1 MSLPLTRSQ
10 VLKGRAWLTNHF
22 AGPLMTAKAGTPIT
36 MPLLCAIALKETH
49 NIWLPRVDSH
59 TPDELLPLCVGDASG
74 DVPGAPRNAF
84 PKNTAEFRARYGDD
98 FTEMLIAEAN
108 AARALRGLSPAR
120 IVYKG
125 YGIFQYDLQHVVKD
139 EDFFR
144 ERRWYRIE
152 ACAEKVIQELVRTF
166 KASGGDVRGAVRRYN
181 GSGPRAEAYAD
192 DVMQFLAWC
201 EGRD

>member
-22 AGPLMTAKAGTPIT
+22 AVPLMKAKEGTPVT

-49 NIWLPRVDSH
+49 NIWLPRVDTH
-59 TPDELLPLCVGDASG
+59 TPDELLRRCVGDASG
-74 DVPGAPRNAF
+74 DVDGAPRSAF
-84 PKNTAEFRARYGDD
+84 PRNTDEFRARFGDE
-98 FTEMLIAEAN
+98 FTDMLIAEAN

-144 ERRWYRIE
+144 ERRWYGIE
-152 ACAEKVIQELVRTF
+152 ACAAKVIKELVRKF
-166 KASGGDVRGAVRRYN
+166 AASGGEVRGAVRRYN

-192 DVMQFLAWC
+192 VVMQFMAWC